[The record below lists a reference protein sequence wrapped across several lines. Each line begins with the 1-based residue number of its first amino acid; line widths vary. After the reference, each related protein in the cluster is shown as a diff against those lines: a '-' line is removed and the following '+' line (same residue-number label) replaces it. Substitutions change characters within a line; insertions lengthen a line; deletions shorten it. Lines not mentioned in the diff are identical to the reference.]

1 MEKVFKEEVEI
12 KNVDMEVVE
21 EVLEVDKKE
30 AEPPTTNEKL
40 LSLVD
45 QPKELKTIN
54 LLDPSNDMYPEKV
67 DTQPVIKSTTLSKKE
82 DLTTLLD
89 KYKKGIGW
97 TISVIKGL
105 SPTWFPRKK
114 KVKYKISVPLMEMA
128 KSLVS
133 WRAPHTLIDAYLGV
147 MSSQRL

>member
-1 MEKVFKEEVEI
+1 MHIVSSITLNDGKNVDDPRLQLEDGEEEEEVEVEKVVKEEVEI

-54 LLDPSNDMYPEKV
+54 LLDLSNDMYPEKI
-67 DTQPVIKSTTLSKKE
+67 DT
-82 DLTTLLD
+82 
-89 KYKKGIGW
+89 
-97 TISVIKGL
+97 
-105 SPTWFPRKK
+105 
-114 KVKYKISVPLMEMA
+114 
-128 KSLVS
+128 
-133 WRAPHTLIDAYLGV
+133 
-147 MSSQRL
+147 